1 MRTLVLGTLI
11 VSGIATAAAMLSRR
25 RRYIIIH

>member
-11 VSGIATAAAMLSRR
+11 VSGVAAAAAMLSRR
-25 RRYIIIH
+25 RRYIVIN

>member
-11 VSGIATAAAMLSRR
+11 VSSVAAVAAMLSRR
-25 RRYIIIH
+25 RRYIVIN